1 MLLQSTTAGSF
12 SDQRLSLWVQIKF
25 EPHPVWSPLGVYFED
40 PRPFPMGV
48 APGISWS
55 GKWTGF
61 RERSSGKTV
70 SFFQGA
76 SHAPRAL
83 STAMSFFFPWMSK
96 KNSKY
101 AKYFFLYLWFMSPDI
116 LFIIGVYRRINWG
129 VYQEIPAGYKNT
141 CLNHLWYSRLRCKRR
156 IISQVLNDRALV

>member
-12 SDQRLSLWVQIKF
+12 SDQRLSLWSQIKF

-83 STAMSFFFPWMSK
+83 STAMSFVFPWMSK

-101 AKYFFLYLWFMSPDI
+101 AKYFFVDKIKWGFDCMQSVHQYPLI
-116 LFIIGVYRRINWG
+116 LRHRMQRHIRDLDCA
-129 VYQEIPAGYKNT
+129 AGGKFAMPPV
-141 CLNHLWYSRLRCKRR
+141 
-156 IISQVLNDRALV
+156 VL